1 MEEVGCGGWSEWRR
15 WVVGGVVGG
24 VGCGGWSEWRRWVV
38 GGGVSGGGLWG
49 VE

>member
-1 MEEVGCGGWSEWRR
+1 MEEVGCGGWSEWR
-15 WVVGGVVGG
+15 W
-24 VGCGGWSEWRRWVV
+24 WVV